1 MVLLVVAEIGEVG
14 LKNQEVMP
22 ELILEV
28 EEVEVL
34 IIIEQIKEE
43 KEVLELLL

>member
-14 LKNQEVMP
+14 LKNQEVMQ